1 MKRISKFEEV
11 SFEQF
16 SKDFKE
22 LRYTGE
28 EVAYDMIR
36 LPKRSSKGSA
46 GYDFV
51 SPIDFHLEHGESIII
66 PTGVR
71 CKINDSWFLMCVP
84 RSGLG
89 FKTHVRLANTT
100 GIIDAS
106 YYYTDNEGHIMV
118 KLVAD
123 KPISVKAGDRFC
135 QGIFLEYGIT
145 EDDDVTDER
154 IGGIGSS
161 GR

>member
-28 EVAYDMIR
+28 EVAYDMVR

-71 CKINDSWFLMCVP
+71 CKIDDSWFLMCVP

-89 FKTHVRLANTT
+89 FKL
-100 GIIDAS
+100 
-106 YYYTDNEGHIMV
+106 M
-118 KLVAD
+118 
-123 KPISVKAGDRFC
+123 
-135 QGIFLEYGIT
+135 
-145 EDDDVTDER
+145 
-154 IGGIGSS
+154 
-161 GR
+161 